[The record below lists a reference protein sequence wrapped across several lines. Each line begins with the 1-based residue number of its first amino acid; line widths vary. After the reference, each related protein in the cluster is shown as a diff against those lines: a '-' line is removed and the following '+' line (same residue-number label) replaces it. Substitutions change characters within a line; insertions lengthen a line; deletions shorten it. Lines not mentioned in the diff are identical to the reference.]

1 MQTAYP
7 SMSLVDLTRYI
18 DNGHSQQYS
27 EDRQEII
34 DNTFALLFKAAVQ
47 QHDVPLL
54 QLVNALASA
63 YISSQSTSDILEQQ
77 YSTQSN
83 RLLSSVL
90 GEPFSATISLLMT
103 DVNKDADVS
112 EAIATGSTT
121 GAQENQACDQPENI
135 RTTSLLDENSVVPV
149 VDNTFT
155 YPPLVKNYASENPAF
170 SQLLGLSSA
179 HHLLIDNNNDLYINP
194 KLFVCLMM
202 QRDHL
207 LISAESVLP
216 VLTGHLSNWLNQN
229 HINPKK
235 VVTRPDAQY
244 IRTED
249 AVRFLFNFHTFL
261 DELHHDYTIRTQ
273 PFNAEEMNV
282 LTLWLLPKEHAQLQS
297 TI

>member
-1 MQTAYP
+1 
-7 SMSLVDLTRYI
+7 
-18 DNGHSQQYS
+18 
-27 EDRQEII
+27 
-34 DNTFALLFKAAVQ
+34 
-47 QHDVPLL
+47 
-54 QLVNALASA
+54 
-63 YISSQSTSDILEQQ
+63 
-77 YSTQSN
+77 
-83 RLLSSVL
+83 
-90 GEPFSATISLLMT
+90 
-103 DVNKDADVS
+103 
-112 EAIATGSTT
+112 
-121 GAQENQACDQPENI
+121 
-135 RTTSLLDENSVVPV
+135 
-149 VDNTFT
+149 
-155 YPPLVKNYASENPAF
+155 
-170 SQLLGLSSA
+170 
-179 HHLLIDNNNDLYINP
+179 
-194 KLFVCLMM
+194 MM